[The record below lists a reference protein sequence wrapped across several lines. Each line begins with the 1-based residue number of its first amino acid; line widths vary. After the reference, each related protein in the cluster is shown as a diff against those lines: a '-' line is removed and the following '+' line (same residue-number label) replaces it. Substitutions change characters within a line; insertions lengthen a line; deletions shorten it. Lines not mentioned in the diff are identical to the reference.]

1 MLRND
6 DTIQIRKTTGGDS
19 PVDVPLSTLKLFYT
33 AEDEARITALEDAN
47 TITAIDLDD
56 ELGADYEITAASQTI
71 VLTANYST
79 AWDILLPAGVAG
91 LRIVVSNQDTASVD
105 VVPDGTDTISLV
117 NSAVTIATT
126 VSKTFLC
133 YATGKWA
140 IV

>member
-6 DTIQIRKTTGGDS
+6 DTIQIRKTTGGNS
-19 PVDVPLSTLKLFYT
+19 P
-33 AEDEARITALEDAN
+33 
-47 TITAIDLDD
+47 
-56 ELGADYEITAASQTI
+56 
-71 VLTANYST
+71 
-79 AWDILLPAGVAG
+79 
-91 LRIVVSNQDTASVD
+91 VD